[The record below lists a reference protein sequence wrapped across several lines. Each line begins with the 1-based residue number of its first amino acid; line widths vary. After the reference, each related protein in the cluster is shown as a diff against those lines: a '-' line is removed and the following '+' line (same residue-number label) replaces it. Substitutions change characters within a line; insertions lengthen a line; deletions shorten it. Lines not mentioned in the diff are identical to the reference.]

1 MKKTLLTSLIML
13 IGISLFSQN
22 NDDEIKTIFNNGRTS
37 HGAYGA
43 LSINYSQI
51 DGKDAFLVG
60 ARGAWLINHSIG
72 IGLAGYG
79 FINDIDTYDSFNNS
93 DSDLDLV
100 GGYGGLLIE
109 PILFPKSPIHISLPI
124 VIGAGGITYTDNFRW
139 DHHNYETDAFF
150 VIEPGI
156 EIEFNV
162 IRFMRIAAGAYYRH
176 TSDIELEGTDKDV
189 LNGFSTGITLKFGKF

>member
-1 MKKTLLTSLIML
+1 MKKTILTSLVIL
-13 IGISLFSQN
+13 IGISLFSQT
-22 NDDEIKTIFNNGRTS
+22 NDDEIKTIFNNGRTK
-37 HGAYGA
+37 HGAYGG

-60 ARGAWLINHSIG
+60 ARGAWLIDHSIG

-79 FINDIDTYDSFNNS
+79 FINDIHTNDGFIDA
-93 DSDLDLV
+93 DLDLV

-109 PILFPKSPIHISLPI
+109 PIIMAKSPVHISLPI
-124 VIGAGGITYTDNFRW
+124 IIGAGGITYTDNFGW
-139 DHHNYETDAFF
+139 DNNNYDSDAFF

-156 EIEFNV
+156 EIEFNL
-162 IRFMRIAAGAYYRH
+162 IKFMRIATGVYYRH
-176 TSDIELEGTDKDV
+176 TSNIELEGVDNDV

>member
-1 MKKTLLTSLIML
+1 MKRTLLTTLIML

-22 NDDEIKTIFNNGRTS
+22 GNDGVRTLFNDGHAT
-37 HGAYGA
+37 HGAYGG

-60 ARGAWLINHSIG
+60 ARGAWIINHHIG

-79 FINDIDTYDSFNNS
+79 FINDINVDNGFADT
-93 DSDLDLV
+93 DLDLV

-109 PILFPKSPIHISLPI
+109 PIIMAKSPVHISVPI
-124 VIGAGGITYTDNFRW
+124 IIGAGGITFDDNNRW
-139 DHHNYETDAFF
+139 NHRDYDTDAFF
-150 VIEPGI
+150 VIEPGV
-156 EIEFNV
+156 EVEFNIV
-162 IRFMRIAAGAYYRH
+162 SFMRIATGVYYRH
-176 TSDIELEGTDKDV
+176 TSNIELSGIDKDV